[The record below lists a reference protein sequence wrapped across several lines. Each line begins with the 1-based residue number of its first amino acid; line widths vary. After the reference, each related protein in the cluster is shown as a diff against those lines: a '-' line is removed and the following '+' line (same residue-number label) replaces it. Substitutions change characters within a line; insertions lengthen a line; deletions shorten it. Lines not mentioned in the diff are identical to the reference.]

1 MKKKFKLFCFGFG
14 QVAKYFTESLIKND
28 FNFDLVTTNTTKTTT
43 KKFKKKIYKS
53 FFMKGNKFDKKL
65 IKELV
70 SSNKILISISPK
82 GKKDIVLNNFA
93 KFFKKNM
100 FDWIVYLSATS
111 VYGNK
116 KGRWVNEKTK
126 TNPTSQRGKDRL
138 KVENMWL
145 KYFKNYNLPVQIFR
159 LAGIYSIENNAINR
173 LKRGKLKIVKKKNH
187 FFSRI
192 HVEDI
197 ARILSISLKKNN
209 PGQIFNISDNHPCS
223 NDEIAKYAAKL
234 INFAKPKEI
243 KIKDIKSEMLSE
255 FYKDSKRVDNQKMKS
270 FFRYKLKYPTYKEGL
285 KAIKNQSI

>member
-14 QVAKYFTESLIKND
+14 QVAKYFIESLIKND

-197 ARILSISLKKNN
+197 ARILRISLKKNN

>member
-197 ARILSISLKKNN
+197 ARILRISLKKNN

>member
-1 MKKKFKLFCFGFG
+1 
-14 QVAKYFTESLIKND
+14 
-28 FNFDLVTTNTTKTTT
+28 
-43 KKFKKKIYKS
+43 
-53 FFMKGNKFDKKL
+53 MKGNKFDKKL

-100 FDWIVYLSATS
+100 FEWIVYLSATS

-116 KGRWVNEKTK
+116 QGRWVDEKTK

-197 ARILSISLKKNN
+197 ARILRISLKKNN

>member
-14 QVAKYFTESLIKND
+14 QVAKYFTENLIKND
-28 FNFDLVTTNTTKTTT
+28 FNFDLVATNTTKTTT
-43 KKFKKKIYKS
+43 KKFKKKKYKS
-53 FFMKGNKFDKKL
+53 FFMKNNKFDKKL

-82 GKKDIVLNNFA
+82 DKKDIVLNNFA

-116 KGRWVNEKTK
+116 QGRWVDEKTK

-209 PGQIFNISDNHPCS
+209 PGQIFNISDNRPCS

-234 INFAKPKEI
+234 INSAKPKEI

>member
-14 QVAKYFTESLIKND
+14 QVAKYFIESLIKND

-43 KKFKKKIYKS
+43 KKFKKKKYKS
-53 FFMKGNKFDKKL
+53 FFMKNNKFDKKL

-100 FDWIVYLSATS
+100 FEWIVYLSATS

-116 KGRWVNEKTK
+116 QGRWVDEKTK

-285 KAIKNQSI
+285 KNIFNNFG

>member
-14 QVAKYFTESLIKND
+14 QVAKYFTENLIKND
-28 FNFDLVTTNTTKTTT
+28 FNFDLVATNTTKTTT
-43 KKFKKKIYKS
+43 KKFKKKTYKS
-53 FFMKGNKFDKKL
+53 FFMKNNKFDKKL

-100 FDWIVYLSATS
+100 FEWIVYLSATS

-116 KGRWVNEKTK
+116 KGRWVDEKTK

-209 PGQIFNISDNHPCS
+209 PGQIFNISDNRPCS

-234 INFAKPKEI
+234 INSVKPKEI

>member
-14 QVAKYFTESLIKND
+14 QVAKYFTENLVKND

-116 KGRWVNEKTK
+116 QGRWVDEKTK

-209 PGQIFNISDNHPCS
+209 PGQIFNISDNRPCS

-234 INFAKPKEI
+234 INSVKPKEI

>member
-14 QVAKYFTESLIKND
+14 QVAKYFTENLVKND

-82 GKKDIVLNNFA
+82 DKKDIVLNNFA

-100 FDWIVYLSATS
+100 FEWIVYLSATS

-116 KGRWVNEKTK
+116 QGRWVDEKTK

-209 PGQIFNISDNHPCS
+209 PGQIFNISDNRPCS

-234 INFAKPKEI
+234 INSVKPKEI

>member
-1 MKKKFKLFCFGFG
+1 MKKKIKLFCFGFG
-14 QVAKYFTESLIKND
+14 QVAKYFTENLIKNN
-28 FNFDLVTTNTTKTTT
+28 FNFDLVTTNTSKTEI
-43 KKFKKKIYKS
+43 KKFKKKKYKS
-53 FFMKGNKFDKKL
+53 FFLKDNNFDKKL
-65 IKELV
+65 IKELL

-82 GKKDIVLNNFA
+82 SKKDIVLNNFEN
-93 KFFKKNM
+93 FFKKNI

-116 KGRWVNEKTK
+116 KGQWVDENTK
-126 TNPTSQRGKDRL
+126 TSPTSQRGKDRL
-138 KVENMWL
+138 KIENKWL

-159 LAGIYSIENNAINR
+159 LAGIYSIENNVINR

-197 ARILSISLKKNN
+197 AKILTISLKKSN

-234 INFAKPKEI
+234 INVAEPKEI
-243 KIKDIKSEMLSE
+243 KIKDIKSEMLSG
-255 FYKDSKRVDNQKMKS
+255 FYKDSKKVDNKKMKS
-270 FFRYKLKYPTYKEGL
+270 FFRYKLKYPSYKEGL

>member
-1 MKKKFKLFCFGFG
+1 MKKKIKLFCFGFG
-14 QVAKYFTESLIKND
+14 QVAKYFTENLIKNN
-28 FNFDLVTTNTTKTTT
+28 FNFDLVTTNTSKTEI
-43 KKFKKKIYKS
+43 KKFKKKKYKS
-53 FFMKGNKFDKKL
+53 FFLKDNNFDKKL
-65 IKELV
+65 IKELL

-82 GKKDIVLNNFA
+82 SKKDIVLNNFEI
-93 KFFKKNM
+93 FFKKNM

-116 KGRWVNEKTK
+116 KGQWVDENTK
-126 TNPTSQRGKDRL
+126 TSPTSQRGKDRL
-138 KVENMWL
+138 KIENKWL

-159 LAGIYSIENNAINR
+159 LAGIYSIENNVINR

-197 ARILSISLKKNN
+197 AKILTISLKKNN

-234 INFAKPKEI
+234 INVAEPKEI
-243 KIKDIKSEMLSE
+243 KIKDIKSEMLSG
-255 FYKDSKRVDNQKMKS
+255 FYKDSKKVDNKKMKS
-270 FFRYKLKYPTYKEGL
+270 FFRYKLKYPSYKEGL

>member
-14 QVAKYFTESLIKND
+14 QVAKYFTENLIKND
-28 FNFDLVTTNTTKTTT
+28 FNFDLVATNTTKTTT
-43 KKFKKKIYKS
+43 KKFKKKTYKS
-53 FFMKGNKFDKKL
+53 FFMKNNKFDKKL

-100 FDWIVYLSATS
+100 FEWIVYLSATS

-116 KGRWVNEKTK
+116 KGRWVDEKTK

-209 PGQIFNISDNHPCS
+209 PGQIFNISDNRPCS
-223 NDEIAKYAAKL
+223 NNEIAEYAAKL
-234 INFAKPKEI
+234 INSAKPKEI

-255 FYKDSKRVDNQKMKS
+255 FYKDSKRVDNQKMKN

>member
-14 QVAKYFTESLIKND
+14 QVAKYFIESLIKND

-82 GKKDIVLNNFA
+82 DKKDIVLNNFA

>member
-14 QVAKYFTESLIKND
+14 QVAKYFTENLIKND
-28 FNFDLVTTNTTKTTT
+28 FNFDLVATNTTKTTT
-43 KKFKKKIYKS
+43 KKFKKKKYKS
-53 FFMKGNKFDKKL
+53 FFMKNNKFDKKL

-100 FDWIVYLSATS
+100 FEWIVYLSATS

-116 KGRWVNEKTK
+116 QGRWVDEKTK

-209 PGQIFNISDNHPCS
+209 PGQIFNISDNRPCS

-234 INFAKPKEI
+234 INSVKPKEI

>member
-14 QVAKYFTESLIKND
+14 QVAKYFIESLIKND

-43 KKFKKKIYKS
+43 KKFKKKKYKS
-53 FFMKGNKFDKKL
+53 FFMKNNKFDKKL

-285 KAIKNQSI
+285 KNIFNNFG